1 MSDEEQLELCV
12 TAVDGNRIT
21 LELNGAVRKALLWR
35 DETGVTVHY
44 QGRSYDFLDL
54 TFQPTVTAEAAGGD
68 GKVRASMNGNIVSV
82 DIAVGDRVE
91 KGQKL
96 VVVEAMKMEHTHASM
111 VSGTVMAVNVT
122 KGMQVSTHAILVEID
137 AA

>member
-1 MSDEEQLELCV
+1 
-12 TAVDGNRIT
+12 
-21 LELNGAVRKALLWR
+21 
-35 DETGVTVHY
+35 
-44 QGRSYDFLDL
+44 
-54 TFQPTVTAEAAGGD
+54 
-68 GKVRASMNGNIVSV
+68 MNGNIVSV